1 MKTLS
6 YTEGRDANGIRQ
18 SWEVGNQVKIAKV
31 GRIGKIEMIDE
42 TGIIHVNGMA
52 FVSDDLTQATDTEIA
67 AAALGSIKTPAKAA
81 AARENGAKGGRPA
94 ATYTVRV
101 PGQSYWWQGQG
112 IGDARQAAKEA
123 RFDGLAVKIYK
134 ETPSGPVEIA

>member
-1 MKTLS
+1 MNTLEITS
-6 YTEGRDANGIRQ
+6 LKDPQLLEFWTDQALAGNYEKESTVTALAEISRRKEAGAWNPWGATE
-18 SWEVGNQVKIAKV
+18 
-31 GRIGKIEMIDE
+31 
-42 TGIIHVNGMA
+42 
-52 FVSDDLTQATDTEIA
+52 A
-67 AAALGSIKTPAKAA
+67 AATMGRKGGAVKGGAKAA
-81 AARENGAKGGRPA
+81 AASKNGAKGGRPA